1 MTRPSPM
8 RARSRLLP
16 WLALAP
22 TLLLLAPAPAAAAT
36 APRAG
41 ASAAVRARLPN
52 GLSIIVVPT
61 SRLPLVD
68 FRLVARAGSVND
80 PAGREGVAGL
90 TADLLTQGA
99 GKRTAKQVADD
110 IEFVGGSLGAS
121 AGAEQLVVTCEVLK
135 KDLPVGLEL
144 FRDVIVS
151 PTFGAEDFAR
161 KQQEALGQIA
171 SDKSEPSV
179 IADNSMT
186 RWFWGESPL
195 GHPAIGWEPSVKA
208 VTRDDVVGFHHR
220 FLTPERSV
228 LVVVGDVD
236 AKTFVASLA
245 QAFAG
250 WKPAGAVP
258 AGDPYGPAAPI
269 HGRTVRIVNKP
280 EATQAQIRMMCP
292 SVPRNHPDWY
302 ALEVA
307 NTICGAGFTSRL
319 VNSIRVEQGLTYS
332 IGSAF
337 RQNRAAGAFQISTF
351 TRNEQLRKC
360 VDAALAEVKKL
371 VDGGPTDAELD
382 KARNYLKGQ
391 FPLGLQSPDE
401 LAGEIANVEF
411 FGLPPDFIAGYP
423 HKIGAVTMDDVK
435 RVLKT
440 YFCTDDLRILVVTN
454 GELARKAL
462 DGLGALETKEI
473 E

>member
-1 MTRPSPM
+1 MNGLSLVCT
-8 RARSRLLP
+8 RARVMPLLALLSLLP
-16 WLALAP
+16 SHAG
-22 TLLLLAPAPAAAAT
+22 AADAARAT
-36 APRAG
+36 A
-41 ASAAVRARLPN
+41 SATVRARLPN
-52 GLSIIVVPT
+52 GLSVIVVPT

-80 PAGREGVAGL
+80 PAGREGVAEL
-90 TADLLTQGA
+90 TAELLTQGA
-99 GKRTAKQVADD
+99 GKRTAKQLADD

-151 PTFGAEDFAR
+151 PTFGAEDFER

-171 SDKSEPSV
+171 SDKSDPSE
-179 IADNSMT
+179 IAENAMT
-186 RWFWGESPL
+186 RWFWGDSPL
-195 GHPAIGWEPSVKA
+195 GHPAIGWEPSLKA
-208 VTRDDVVGFHHR
+208 ATREDVVRFHR
-220 FLTPERSV
+220 TFVTPERSV

-236 AKTFVASLA
+236 AKAFLASLTK
-245 QAFAG
+245 AFAG
-250 WKPAGAVP
+250 WKPSGSAPAV
-258 AGDPYGPAAPI
+258 DPYGPAAAL

-280 EATQAQIRMMCP
+280 EATQTQIRMMCP

-302 ALEVA
+302 ALQVA
-307 NTICGAGFTSRL
+307 NTICGGGFTSRL

-337 RQNRAAGAFQISTF
+337 RQNRAAGAFRISTF
-351 TRNEQLRKC
+351 TRNDQLRKC
-360 VDAALAEVKKL
+360 VDAVLAEVKKL
-371 VDGGPTDAELD
+371 AEGGPTDAELD
-382 KARNYLKGQ
+382 KSRNYLKGQ
-391 FPLGLQSPDE
+391 FPLGLQSPDD

-411 FGLPPDFIAGYP
+411 FGLPADFIAGYP
-423 HKIGAVTMDDVK
+423 DKIGAVTMADVQ

-440 YFCTDDLRILVVTN
+440 YFCTDDLKILVVTN

-462 DGLGALETKEI
+462 DGVGALEMKEI